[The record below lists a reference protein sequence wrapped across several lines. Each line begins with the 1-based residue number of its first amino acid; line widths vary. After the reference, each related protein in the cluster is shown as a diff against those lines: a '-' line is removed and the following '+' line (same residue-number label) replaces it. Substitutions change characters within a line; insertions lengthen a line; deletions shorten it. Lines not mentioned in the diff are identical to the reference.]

1 MIIRGQPLER
11 RVATGNWTLPPQI
24 RPHWDTFDCADCVE
38 STDSSE
44 TNSSEEFSNSQ
55 NLESVKTISG
65 EISK

>member
-11 RVATGNWTLPPQI
+11 RIATGTWALPPQI

-44 TNSSEEFSNSQ
+44 ESSNSQ
-55 NLESVKTISG
+55 NLESVKTISE